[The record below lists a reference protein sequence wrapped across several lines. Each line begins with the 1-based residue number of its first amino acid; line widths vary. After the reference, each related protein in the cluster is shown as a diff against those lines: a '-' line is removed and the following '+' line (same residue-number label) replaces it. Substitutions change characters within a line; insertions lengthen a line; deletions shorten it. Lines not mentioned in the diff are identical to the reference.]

1 MTQITSARIHYNEQ
15 GTPVSDAF
23 DDVYFSNE
31 SGLHE
36 TQYVFVDKNRLVERW
51 PQTSE
56 STLSY
61 HRNRLWHRPK
71 FSGGL
76 A

>member
-23 DDVYFSNE
+23 DDVYFSND

-36 TQYVFVDKNRLVERW
+36 TQYVFVDKNRLRERW
-51 PQTSE
+51 PVHQKDYFHIIETGFV
-56 STLSY
+56 LV
-61 HRNRLWHRPK
+61 
-71 FSGGL
+71 
-76 A
+76 